1 MQPLAIAARYHAH
14 DPDALLDRLPSRAGR
29 LGPKVLDLA
38 IKRWLKRANEVG
50 VEPRVRRQPLGS
62 VTALHFQQDA
72 GIDERM

>member
-1 MQPLAIAARYHAH
+1 MTPMLYWTVYH
-14 DPDALLDRLPSRAGR
+14 LELGR

-38 IKRWLKRANEVG
+38 IKRWLKRANEIG

-62 VTALHFQQDA
+62 VTALHLQPDA

>member
-1 MQPLAIAARYHAH
+1 MPLVITPMTPMLYWTVYH
-14 DPDALLDRLPSRAGR
+14 LELGR

-62 VTALHFQQDA
+62 VTALHLQPDA